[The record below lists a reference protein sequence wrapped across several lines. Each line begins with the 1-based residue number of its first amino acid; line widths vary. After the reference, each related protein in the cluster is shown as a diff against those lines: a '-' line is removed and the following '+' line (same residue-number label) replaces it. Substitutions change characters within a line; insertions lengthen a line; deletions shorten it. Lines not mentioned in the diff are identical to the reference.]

1 MKNFILLC
9 LQLGIMIFALGSIFA
24 VINYLT
30 GWHLGFK
37 GAEVPGV
44 PAAIVAFLVLTGVC
58 LGLERLL
65 NRRPPAEN
73 DRPS

>member
-1 MKNFILLC
+1 MKNFVLLC
-9 LQLGIMIFALGSIFA
+9 LQLGIFVFALGAIFA
-24 VINYLT
+24 IINFFT

-44 PAAIVAFLVLTGVC
+44 PAAIAAFLGLTALC

-65 NRRPPAEN
+65 NRKAPEKV
-73 DRPS
+73 

>member
-1 MKNFILLC
+1 MKNFVLLC
-9 LQLGIMIFALGSIFA
+9 LQIGMMVFALGAIFA

-44 PAAIVAFLVLTGVC
+44 PQAIIAFLFLTCIC
-58 LGLERLL
+58 LGLERLM
-65 NRRPPAEN
+65 NRKT
-73 DRPS
+73 

>member
-1 MKNFILLC
+1 MKNFVLLGLQIGILV
-9 LQLGIMIFALGSIFA
+9 FALGGIFA
-24 VINYLT
+24 VINFFT

-44 PAAIVAFLVLTGVC
+44 PAAIVAFLGLTAVC

-65 NRRPPAEN
+65 ARK
-73 DRPS
+73 S

>member
-9 LQLGIMIFALGSIFA
+9 LQIGILVFSLGSVFSI
-24 VINYLT
+24 INYLT

-44 PAAIVAFLVLTGVC
+44 PAAIISFLLLTGICV
-58 LGLERLL
+58 GLERLL
-65 NRRPPAEN
+65 SSKANQKG
-73 DRPS
+73 